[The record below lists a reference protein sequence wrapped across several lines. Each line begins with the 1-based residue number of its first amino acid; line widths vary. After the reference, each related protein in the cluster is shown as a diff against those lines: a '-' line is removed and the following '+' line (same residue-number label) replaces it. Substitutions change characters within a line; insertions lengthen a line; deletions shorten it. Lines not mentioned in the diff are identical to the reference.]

1 MSQAAALQNFVQLW
15 VYLSATPLFGLTA
28 TVSVYVLAQ
37 MMSQRLDHAP
47 WANPVLWTVLVLS
60 LFLTVSGT
68 AYPTYFSGAQ
78 FIHFLLGPAVV
89 AGLHGDTDLG
99 DLLDG
104 DVRPVVDPR
113 VLQAACLTWLDADVE
128 GPLGGS
134 WDGSGLVRA

>member
-1 MSQAAALQNFVQLW
+1 M
-15 VYLSATPLFGLTA
+15 ATTSEFGRRVAENASGGT
-28 TVSVYVLAQ
+28 
-37 MMSQRLDHAP
+37 DHGAGG
-47 WANPVLWTVLVLS
+47 AS
-60 LFLTVSGT
+60 L
-68 AYPTYFSGAQ
+68 
-78 FIHFLLGPAVV
+78 LLGPAVV